1 MMLALKFGFFV
12 ALCLTLLALL
22 LPAADVLAAKMWAA
36 SWLPGAAWLDQAEFA
51 AHGDKWTHAILF
63 MALGGLA
70 MGAWRSRSQR
80 LRLAWSLLGLA
91 VVTEVLQAW
100 VPGRSPS
107 LADAVA
113 DTLGLAVGAGL
124 GWWVFSNRVLSERGP
139 A

>member
-1 MMLALKFGFFV
+1 MLALKFGFFA
-12 ALCLTLLALL
+12 ALVLTLLALL
-22 LPAADVLAAKMWAA
+22 LPAADVLAAKTWVA
-36 SWLPGAAWLDQAEFA
+36 SWLPGARWLDQAEFA

-70 MGAWRSRSQR
+70 MGAWRSRSKR

-107 LADAVA
+107 LADAIA
-113 DTLGLAVGAGL
+113 DALGLAVGAGL
-124 GWWVFSNRVLSERGP
+124 GWWAFTRPQHTG
-139 A
+139 

>member
-1 MMLALKFGFFV
+1 MTFALKFGFFA
-12 ALCLTLLALL
+12 ALVLALLALL
-22 LPAADVLAAKMWAA
+22 LPAADVLAAKIWVA
-36 SWLPGAAWLDQAEFA
+36 SWLPGARWLDQAEFA

-113 DTLGLAVGAGL
+113 DALGLAVGAGL
-124 GWWVFSNRVLSERGP
+124 GGVFSNRVLSERGP

>member
-1 MMLALKFGFFV
+1 MNIFLLRVCFALALV
-12 ALCLTLLALL
+12 LTLLALL
-22 LPAADVLAAKMWAA
+22 LPAADVLAAKIWVA
-36 SWLPGAAWLDQAEFA
+36 SWLPGAAWLDQTELA

-80 LRLAWSLLGLA
+80 WRLAWSLLGLA

-124 GWWVFSNRVLSERGP
+124 GWWVFGHVPP
-139 A
+139 ARAI